1 MNNNNYF
8 YSLPHDIIQYINDIN
23 YNYYAQIIQKNWLLH
38 INNKKYQR
46 NTILIFNKYYD
57 SNIDNINNY
66 YNNFIIEN
74 FSLFKKI
81 VNTCNNCNC
90 CKKHT
95 INRPKTLEYFNDFK
109 YRISGSYRQT
119 FYMKNNC
126 TCPCRHLSRKICDK
140 YSINYI

>member
-8 YSLPHDIIQYINDIN
+8 YCLPLDIIQYINDIN

-74 FSLFKKI
+74 VSLFKKI

-126 TCPCRHLSRKICDK
+126 TCPCRHLTRKICDK